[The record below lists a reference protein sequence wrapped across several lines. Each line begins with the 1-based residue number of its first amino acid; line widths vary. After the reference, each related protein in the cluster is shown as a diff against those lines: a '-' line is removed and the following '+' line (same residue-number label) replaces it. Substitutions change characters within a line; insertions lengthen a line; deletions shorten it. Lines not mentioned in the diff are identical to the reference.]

1 MKMSMREMMAQAKA
15 DKAEAQLQKNTV
27 AMETGFYDY
36 DGSNKNETDEYF
48 KKMQDLKEKRFE
60 EK

>member
-1 MKMSMREMMAQAKA
+1 
-15 DKAEAQLQKNTV
+15 LQKNTV